1 MPREYVESYKL
12 CLLCVCVCVCVCYD
26 WGCVLMEVFL
36 VDDSKVP

>member
-12 CLLCVCVCVCVCYD
+12 CLLCVCVCVCYD

-36 VDDSKVP
+36 VDDSKVT